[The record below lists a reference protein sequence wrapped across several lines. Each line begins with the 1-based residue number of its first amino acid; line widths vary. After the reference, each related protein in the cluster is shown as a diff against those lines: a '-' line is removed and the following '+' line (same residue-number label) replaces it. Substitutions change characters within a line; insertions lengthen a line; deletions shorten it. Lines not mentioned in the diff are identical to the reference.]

1 MLTPAVFSAG
11 KEQVVLLWDRCLSHF
26 GNYVGNTNF
35 FLFLLP
41 LVIQVEDA
49 AAMLLYYRRMNDIIE
64 DTLAQRFWKHI
75 LTLRRLMSYIYGAP
89 ILDVS
94 RSHTTTQHSR

>member
-1 MLTPAVFSAG
+1 MFSAG

-35 FLFLLP
+35 FVFLLP
-41 LVIQVEDA
+41 LDIHVEDA
-49 AAMLLYYRRMNDIIE
+49 AAVLLYYRRMSDIIE

-75 LTLRRLMSYIYGAP
+75 LTGIRLV
-89 ILDVS
+89 L
-94 RSHTTTQHSR
+94 